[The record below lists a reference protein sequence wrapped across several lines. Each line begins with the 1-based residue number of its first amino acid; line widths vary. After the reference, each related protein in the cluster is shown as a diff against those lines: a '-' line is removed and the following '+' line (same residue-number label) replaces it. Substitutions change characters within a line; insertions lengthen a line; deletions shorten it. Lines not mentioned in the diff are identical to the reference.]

1 MAEPNADA
9 DGQFRREIGLF
20 DATMLVMGAMIGSGI
35 FIVSKDIA
43 ADVLGAGWLLA
54 AWVLTGVLTVMGAL
68 CYAELAG
75 MMPDAGGQYVYL
87 KRAYSPFWGFLYGW
101 ALFAIIQTGSIAA
114 VAVAFTKFLG
124 VFVPALGTDVA
135 RDVESNRS
143 PAAVVYRS
151 PDDLDY
157 KIQMKL
163 PWAQQPLI
171 VFQRN
176 KEKPFTVSMGQ
187 FLAAAIIAG
196 LTLWNC
202 RGVKEGKIVQNVF
215 TVAKIGG
222 LIMVIAVGFAAIN
235 PDVVKYNLEHAWDDY
250 DQTARFGGAK
260 ASFPAFP
267 SAILFAMVLGGA
279 LVGSLFSA
287 DAWNNVTFT
296 GGEVKNPRRT
306 LPLALALGAT
316 AVILLYVVVNVAY
329 LCVLPVRPPAGAAFA
344 DSPML
349 QQGVANAKDD
359 RVATAMME
367 EAGRRWQ
374 WPEGIGA
381 KMMAVLVMVSTFGC
395 LNGMILMGARL
406 YYAMARDG
414 LFFHST
420 GRLNSNG
427 VPAVALI
434 LQGIWS
440 IALIFSGTYSELL
453 DYVIFAAL
461 LFYVLTVIGLF
472 RLRRK
477 EPDTPRPYRVWF
489 YPLLPAMYVVLAG
502 LVMVDL
508 LFVRPDY
515 TWPGL
520 VLVLTGVPVY
530 LLWRLFGRKMTSS

>member
-1 MAEPNADA
+1 VSEDQ
-9 DGQFRREIGLF
+9 GFRREIGLF
-20 DATMLVMGAMIGSGI
+20 DAAMLVMGAMIGSGI

-43 ADVLGAGWLLA
+43 ADVQGAGWLLV
-54 AWVLTGVLTVMGAL
+54 AWVLTGVLTVMGAV

-124 VFVPALGTDVA
+124 VFAPALGTDVS
-135 RDVESNRS
+135 RDVTTNKS

-163 PWAQQPLI
+163 PWAEKPLV
-171 VFQRN
+171 VFKRN
-176 KEKPFTVSMGQ
+176 AEKPFTISLGQ
-187 FLAAAIIAG
+187 FLAAAIVMG

-202 RGVKEGKIVQNVF
+202 RGVKEGKLVQNVF

-222 LIMVIAVGFAAIN
+222 LALVIGIGFAALN
-235 PDVVKYNLEHAWDDY
+235 PEVVKYNIEHAWDAY
-250 DQTARFGGAK
+250 DKTQRFDETK
-260 ASFPAFP
+260 SSFPAFP
-267 SAILFAMVLGGA
+267 SAVLFAMVLGGA

-316 AVILLYVVVNVAY
+316 AVILLYIVVNVAY
-329 LCVLPVRPPAGAAFA
+329 LCVLPVRPPGAAAFA

-367 EAGRRWQ
+367 EAGRKWN

-414 LFFHST
+414 LFFQST
-420 GRLNSNG
+420 GRLNRNG
-427 VPAVALI
+427 VPAIALI
-434 LQGIWS
+434 LQGVWS
-440 IALIFSGTYSELL
+440 VALIFSGTYSELL

-489 YPLLPAMYVVLAG
+489 YPVLPAMYVVLAG

-520 VLVLTGVPVY
+520 LLVLTGVPVY
-530 LLWRLFGRKMTSS
+530 MLWRLFGRKMTA